1 MSRAPRRCL
10 WIAAAAIATVG
21 SPAQEPSAPGLLL
34 TLQRKVA
41 GEGSL
46 LLDRRVADALALRV
60 ARRESPSPFLEPGMF
75 EAVFDGWIEVP
86 LRDDWT
92 FGFLGSGNLV
102 LSIDGKEVLSAMG
115 KGEVPVTSAPV
126 RLRKGRRAITARY
139 RTPLTGEADLRVTWE
154 SAKWPRQTLPPT
166 ALYHDPQSV
175 ELGAGVER
183 RRAREVVA
191 RYRCTA
197 CHALP
202 TDLPVAMPEL
212 AMRGPDLTGVGDR
225 LEPAWIAAWLRD
237 PRALRSSARMPAML
251 HGESALADARD
262 LAAWLRTQSSGS
274 SDAAAASGDAER
286 GAAHFRELGCF
297 TCHATDA
304 GDDDAWI
311 DLTAVTAKYRP
322 GLLAKFLLDPRAHD
336 PWIRMPDLRLSEREA
351 ADLESYLRATIPLRE
366 FQDEPGDAERG
377 RARFVELRCA
387 ACHTS
392 SLAPN
397 SLAPSA
403 SASNATAK
411 PLSDVLSSAIDGG
424 CVGTPRAGLPHFA
437 LSASELT
444 ALRSAK
450 AVLLASLS
458 RDDPTE
464 FASRQLRER
473 RCDACHQIG
482 AQSSL
487 WTMRESLAPPPNAIA
502 SAAES
507 GAEHPVEV
515 AQNRPALTHAGERL
529 QLAWLTAFLRGEV
542 ESPRP
547 WLRARMPRLEPALA
561 SGLARGLAARHGL
574 DARETELAVDPA
586 KAVIGKDLVQSG
598 TGFGCVT
605 CHSLEGVAPTALF
618 EVAGIDLAWMPARL
632 RDDFYRSWML
642 DPTRYDAAS
651 KMPRFMMEDGKTG
664 LAACDRDAAAQFEA
678 IWHYL
683 HTLTPKQSGDGA
695 IKKDPR

>member
-1 MSRAPRRCL
+1 MSWVPSRCL
-10 WIAAAAIATVG
+10 WFAAAVLATG
-21 SPAQEPSAPGLLL
+21 GLPAQEQAAPGLAL

-41 GEGSL
+41 SEGSL
-46 LLDRRVADALALRV
+46 LEDSRVADALALRV

-75 EAVFDGWIEVP
+75 EAIFDGWIEVP

-92 FGFLGSGNLV
+92 FGFLGNGNLV

-115 KGEVPVTSAPV
+115 KGEVPVTSSPI
-126 RLRKGRRAITARY
+126 RLRKGLRAISARY

-154 SAKWPRQTLPPT
+154 SSKWPRQTLPPT
-166 ALYHDPQSV
+166 ALFHDPKSAQ
-175 ELGAGVER
+175 LGAGSGR
-183 RRAREVVA
+183 RLAREVLA
-191 RYRCTA
+191 TRRCTA

-202 TDLPVAMPEL
+202 ADLPVAMPEL
-212 AMRGPDLTGVGDR
+212 AMRGPDLNGVGDR

-237 PRALRSSARMPAML
+237 PRALRASARMPAML
-251 HGESALADARD
+251 HGESALADAAD
-262 LAAWLRTQSSGS
+262 LAAWLEAQSSRSGES
-274 SDAAAASGDAER
+274 TAATSGDAER

-297 TCHATDA
+297 TCHATNASDR
-304 GDDDAWI
+304 DAWI

-322 GLLAKFLLDPRAHD
+322 GFLAKFLRDPRAHD
-336 PWIRMPDLRLSEREA
+336 PWIRMPDLRLSEAEA

-366 FQDEPGDAERG
+366 FPAVAGDVERG
-377 RARFVELRCA
+377 KVRFLELGCA
-387 ACHTS
+387 ACHS
-392 SLAPN
+392 SSQASN
-397 SLAPSA
+397 ASSPSA
-403 SASNATAK
+403 SAR
-411 PLSDVLSSAIDGG
+411 PLSEVLDSAVDGG
-424 CVGTPRAGLPHFA
+424 CVGEPRAGLPHFV
-437 LSASELT
+437 LSAAELT

-450 AVLLASLS
+450 SELLASLS
-458 RDDPTE
+458 RDDPAE
-464 FASRQLRER
+464 FANRQLRER

-487 WTMRESLAPPPNAIA
+487 WTTRESLAPPP
-502 SAAES
+502 S
-507 GAEHPVEV
+507 GSTSGEDQSAEHPVEV

-547 WLRARMPRLEPALA
+547 WLRARMPRLDRSLS

-574 DARETELAVDPA
+574 DARETDLAVDPA
-586 KAVIGKDLVQSG
+586 KAAIGKDLVQSG

-618 EVAGIDLAWMPARL
+618 EVAGIDLAWMATRL
-632 RDDFYRSWML
+632 RDDFYRSWMM

-651 KMPRFMMEDGKTG
+651 KMPKFMMEDGKTG

-683 HTLTPKQSGDGA
+683 HTLPPKRSGDGA
-695 IKKDPR
+695 VKKAVR